1 MTLVRAPMAICWV
14 VAAVV
19 VARLAGWLLPA
30 ELAICVGVA
39 VSMGLP
45 GWALLCVTGLRTRL
59 GAVTSWGVLP
69 LAGLAAW
76 SVPLALGFITG
87 LSFGWVIGAVFV
99 GSAAALAMS
108 PLGTWFVLPRRELW
122 LVGGAA
128 LLLALASLQW
138 QPQLMGDALFHAGV
152 IRKLLALPS
161 LSLSALSPLSHGH
174 PHAGYT
180 FPLLHGVAA
189 GACKL
194 TAIDASIGYPDM
206 VPAFAFMLVPA
217 VYAGGRALAGTQVA
231 WLAVVLAAWDVMS
244 RNELGLLNQPGFF
257 TFLVAIPASA
267 ALMVE
272 VARDPEDRLV
282 AAATVASAVL
292 VAILHPTYAI
302 PYLALL
308 LALAIIQRR
317 AWRVLAGAAV
327 GTALVVAFIWLVAIR
342 GGHRAATIPLT
353 SDEFTIWHGHVVSL
367 SGKQVMQHRMGF
379 LVALVTAPLLLMRCR
394 RLVVPGALFAGG
406 LALVALPGMGA
417 LLTTLI
423 GVGQT
428 TRLWEAIPWEA
439 VTGIAIVL
447 VAARLRGW
455 RIAAA
460 VVALAVAS
468 RVLEY
473 RGWLWGD
480 PMRLADACPIP
491 VWFSSGGTFSLTNL
505 LIAVTAI
512 WGTVVL
518 LLQLRRREPLAPP
531 GTVQANGLVVLLLL
545 LALAAGPWD
554 DYGGRVGSDIVHGA
568 RQQHLYNQTSPELVA
583 FLRAHDSSLPV
594 VLAPWKSTAADWYT
608 GIAYQLV
615 GLTDVYAV
623 AITPQH
629 TRANPLDNP
638 EARRMAVTLFLDP
651 TTREATRRAILQHY
665 GVNYVVI
672 DLKTTSPRT
681 VAALGADP
689 TLRLVHRDP
698 PTPPEQGRF
707 LVFQNLR
714 ESA

>member
-1 MTLVRAPMAICWV
+1 MTLARAPVAIGWV
-14 VAAVV
+14 VAALVI
-19 VARLAGWLLPA
+19 ARLAGWLLPA
-30 ELAICVGVA
+30 ELAICIGLA

-76 SVPLALGFITG
+76 SVPLALGLITG
-87 LSFGWVIGAVFV
+87 LSFGWVTAAVFV
-99 GSAAALAMS
+99 CTAAALAMS
-108 PLGTWFVLPRRELW
+108 PLGTWFIRPRREIW
-122 LVGGAA
+122 LIGGAA

-161 LSLSALSPLSHGH
+161 LSLSGLSPLSHGH

-180 FPLLHGVAA
+180 FPLLHAVAA

-194 TAIDASIGYPDM
+194 TAIDASTGYPDM

-217 VYAGGRALAGTQVA
+217 LYAGGRALAGPQVG
-231 WLAVVLAAWDVMS
+231 WLAVVLAIWDVMS

-257 TFLVAIPASA
+257 TFLVAIPAST

-272 VARDPEDRLV
+272 VARDPDDRLV
-282 AAATVASAVL
+282 AWATVASAVL

-302 PYLALL
+302 PYVALL
-308 LALAIIQRR
+308 VALVIVQRG
-317 AWRVLAGAAV
+317 AWRVLAGAIV

-342 GGHRAATIPLT
+342 GGHRAATVPLT
-353 SDEFTIWHGHVVSL
+353 SDEFMIWHGHVISL

-394 RLVVPGALFAGG
+394 RLVVPGALFAGS
-406 LALVALPGMGA
+406 LALVSLPGMGA
-417 LLTTLI
+417 LLTQLI
-423 GVGQT
+423 GVGQAS
-428 TRLWEAIPWEA
+428 RLWEAIPWEA
-439 VTGIAIVL
+439 VTGIAIVV

-455 RIAAA
+455 RIAVV
-460 VVALAVAS
+460 VVAVLVAS
-468 RVLEY
+468 RLLEY

-480 PMRLADACPIP
+480 AMRTADACPIP
-491 VWFSSGGTFSLTNL
+491 VWFSSGGAFSLTNL
-505 LIAVTAI
+505 LVAAMAV
-512 WGTVVL
+512 WGAVVL
-518 LLQLRRREPLAPP
+518 LLQLRRRGPLTPP
-531 GTVQANGLVVLLLL
+531 GTVQANGLVVFLLLV
-545 LALAAGPWD
+545 ALAAGPWD
-554 DYGGRVGSDIVHGA
+554 DYGGRVGSDILHCA
-568 RQQHLYNQTSPELVA
+568 RQQHLFNQTSPQLVA

-594 VLAPWKSTAADWYT
+594 VLAPWKSTAADWYN

-651 TTREATRRAILQHY
+651 TTREPTRRAILQRY
-665 GVNYVVI
+665 RVNYVVI

-681 VAALGADP
+681 VAALRADP
-689 TLRLVHRDP
+689 TLRAAHLDP
-698 PTPPEQGRF
+698 PTPPDEGRF

-714 ESA
+714 